1 MSLAT
6 LRLALWAAVGVA
18 VFVFGAVSIWQAVD
32 PTRPPQSSP
41 TAASG
46 LIAPTT
52 EIGGPFSLVDGDG
65 KPVTDASLRGRPVA
79 MFFGFT
85 HCPDVCPTTLA
96 EAAAWLEALG
106 DEGKD
111 LRFVFVSVDPERD
124 TPEVL
129 KNYIGAFDP
138 RVTGLTG
145 SREQTDAII
154 KAYRVYARKVP
165 LDGGGYTMD
174 HTAGVYLMNRD
185 MKFVGI
191 INYQEETA
199 KALAKLRALLRA

>member
-1 MSLAT
+1 MKLAT
-6 LRLALWAAVGVA
+6 VRLALWAAVGVA
-18 VFVFGAVSIWQAVD
+18 VFVFGALSVWQAVD
-32 PTRPPQSSP
+32 PTRAPQSP
-41 TAASG
+41 GTG
-46 LIAPTT
+46 LIAPTN
-52 EIGGPFSLVDGDG
+52 EIGGPFRLVDTDG
-65 KPVTDASLRGRPVA
+65 KPVTDVNLRGKSIA

-96 EAAAWLEALG
+96 EAASWLETLG
-106 DEGKD
+106 DEAKD

-129 KNYIGAFDP
+129 KNYIAAFDP

-145 SREQTDAII
+145 SREEVDAII

-165 LDGGGYTMD
+165 LEGGGYTMD
-174 HTAGVYLMNRD
+174 HTAGIYLMNRD

-191 INYQEETA
+191 INYQEETD
-199 KALAKLRALLRA
+199 KALAKLRALLRG

>member
-18 VFVFGAVSIWQAVD
+18 VFVFGAVSIWQAID
-32 PTRPPQSSP
+32 PTRPPQS
-41 TAASG
+41 AGAG
-46 LIAPTT
+46 LIAPTS
-52 EIGGPFSLVDGDG
+52 EIGGPFSLLDGDG
-65 KPVTDASLRGRPVA
+65 KPVTEATLRGRPVA

-96 EAAAWLEALG
+96 EAATWLEALG
-106 DEGKD
+106 PDGKD

-129 KNYIGAFDP
+129 KSYIAAFDP
-138 RVTGLTG
+138 RVTALTG
-145 SREQTDAII
+145 SSEQVDAMI

-165 LDGGGYTMD
+165 LEGGGYTMD

>member
-32 PTRPPQSSP
+32 PTRPPQSAP

-65 KPVTDASLRGRPVA
+65 KPVTDATLRGRPVA

-129 KNYIGAFDP
+129 KSYIGAFDP

-165 LDGGGYTMD
+165 LEGGGYTMD